1 MLHFSVYCKFL
12 ILKSNNNTN
21 SYCALLQSGTVGSP
35 KAVMLSHDNMT
46 YNASVILER
55 LRLVRGEESLISY
68 LPLSHVA
75 AQIVDIYL
83 CMSAGA
89 AVYFADKDALKGS
102 LVNTLQEVRP
112 TKFLGVP
119 RVYEKIYEKMQQIA
133 AQNGFIK
140 KAIASWAKEY
150 TLQYHLNLIN
160 GLVWVL

>member
-12 ILKSNNNTN
+12 IYNIITTLISIV
-21 SYCALLQSGTVGSP
+21 LLQSGTVGNP
-35 KAVMLSHDNMT
+35 KAVMLSHDNLT
-46 YNASVILER
+46 YNATVILER
-55 LRLVRGEESLISY
+55 LRLTRGEESLISY

-83 CMSAGA
+83 SMCAGA

-160 GLVWVL
+160 GLVGIL

>member
-1 MLHFSVYCKFL
+1 MFTVSVFL
-12 ILKSNNNTN
+12 LQSNNRTNT
-21 SYCALLQSGTVGSP
+21 CCPLLQSGTVGNP
-35 KAVMLSHDNMT
+35 KAVMLSHDNLT
-46 YNASVILER
+46 YNATVILER
-55 LRLVRGEESLISY
+55 LRLTRGEESLISY

-75 AQIVDIYL
+75 AQVVDVYL
-83 CMSAGA
+83 SMCAGA

-150 TLQYHLNLIN
+150 TLQHHLNLIN
-160 GLVWVL
+160 GLVCIL